1 MSTPEPPDDQE
12 KSAQAPTDE
21 GSDDSIVSPPAYPA
35 YSTPPPQ
42 GLATN
47 EDG

>member
-1 MSTPEPPDDQE
+1 MSHPETPDDRE
-12 KSAQAPTDE
+12 ETTES
-21 GSDDSIVSPPAYPA
+21 SDDSVVSPPAYPA
-35 YSTPPPQ
+35 YSTPPPE